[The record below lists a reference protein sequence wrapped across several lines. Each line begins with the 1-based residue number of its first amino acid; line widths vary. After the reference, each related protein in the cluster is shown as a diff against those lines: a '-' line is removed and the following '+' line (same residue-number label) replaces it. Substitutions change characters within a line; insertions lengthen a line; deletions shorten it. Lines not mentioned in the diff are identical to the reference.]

1 VAILLGIVALA
12 AARHPRRRLAARTG
26 PGASPSRRAHLLIA
40 APTAVLIYA
49 PTIGADT
56 SRTILRLVVV
66 PALALTGMVLWKL
79 GPIRRKLHGR
89 TAVWVP

>member
-1 VAILLGIVALA
+1 
-12 AARHPRRRLAARTG
+12 
-26 PGASPSRRAHLLIA
+26 
-40 APTAVLIYA
+40 VLIYA

-79 GPIRRKLHGR
+79 GPIRRRVHGR